1 MYQNLG
7 VQRASSIL
15 AGLAT
20 GCAVLPILFW
30 KFGPAIRSRCR
41 FAKEAA
47 RVMLLMKE
55 NENENSEG
63 GDKDEK
69 PKRPSIESEKRRD
82 SQEKSEDIEAQR

>member
-1 MYQNLG
+1 M
-7 VQRASSIL
+7 
-15 AGLAT
+15 
-20 GCAVLPILFW
+20 
-30 KFGPAIRSRCR
+30 
-41 FAKEAA
+41 
-47 RVMLLMKE
+47 MLLMKE